1 MYRAIAMGAALVL
14 ATTVAVRQTIVG
26 VADIGASISK
36 ARQTPKPSSASRD
49 PIRPPG
55 PAAERLDQS
64 SLTFDVVSIDPQ
76 GPSVFAGQAPV
87 NASVS
92 IQANGRELATTTAD
106 ATGAWALTTD
116 RKLAPGE
123 YEFSLSAQSPQHDA
137 IAGRS
142 VRLVVAPPSAPASSS
157 AKTQSASA
165 PSANAPITFTYNDT
179 TFTPE
184 GRRAAD
190 LLAKYL
196 LAQQPTTVSLTGHAD
211 ERGSDQYNMELSR
224 RRLAV
229 VADYLRGTGFAGKLE
244 LIPKGRSEPYTA
256 VDRDG
261 LPKEDVFQLD
271 RRVELL
277 HTR

>member
-14 ATTVAVRQTIVG
+14 TATVAVHQTVLN
-26 VADIGASISK
+26 VVDIAASNSK
-36 ARQTPKPSSASRD
+36 ATQSSAPSSVRRG
-49 PIRPPG
+49 PMRPPDSL
-55 PAAERLDQS
+55 PNRLDDS

-106 ATGAWALTTD
+106 ASGAWALTTD
-116 RKLAPGE
+116 RTLAPGE
-123 YEFSLSAQSPQHDA
+123 YEFSLTAQSSQREV
-137 IAGRS
+137 IAGQS
-142 VRLVVAPPSAPASSS
+142 VRLVIAPPSPPASSTSGTEFTSAQS
-157 AKTQSASA
+157 AKV
-165 PSANAPITFTYNDT
+165 PITFIYNDT
-179 TFTPE
+179 TFTPQ
-184 GRRAAD
+184 GRHAAD

-196 LAQQPTTVSLTGHAD
+196 LTQQPTIVSLTGHAD

-229 VADYLRGTGFAGKLE
+229 VADYLGESGFVGELE
-244 LIPKGRSEPYTA
+244 LIPKGRSEPYSA
-256 VDRDG
+256 IDRQA
-261 LPKEDVFQLD
+261 LAKEDVFQLD

-277 HTR
+277 YTR

>member
-14 ATTVAVRQTIVG
+14 AATVAVHQTVPN
-26 VADIGASISK
+26 VVDIAASNSK
-36 ARQTPKPSSASRD
+36 ATQSSARSSVRRG
-49 PIRPPG
+49 PMRPPDSL
-55 PAAERLDQS
+55 PNRLDDS

-106 ATGAWALTTD
+106 ATGAWALSTD
-116 RKLAPGE
+116 RTLAPGE
-123 YEFSLSAQSPQHDA
+123 YEFSLSAQSPQHDS

-142 VRLVVAPPSAPASSS
+142 VRLVVAPPSAPLSSS
-157 AKTQSASA
+157 AKTQSTSA

-256 VDRDG
+256 VDRHG

-277 HTR
+277 DTR